1 MRQALDKRA
10 ETCHTE
16 VITRGETML
25 SNKATNI
32 LATAIAQKAAD
43 AIFEDE
49 RWVDLLQEII
59 PDVVTKEL
67 GEVDDDLLFDLS
79 LTVMDKLVLKAV

>member
-1 MRQALDKRA
+1 
-10 ETCHTE
+10 
-16 VITRGETML
+16 ML